1 VTGVTDGAGGQIDD
15 FLIQTMVSDM
25 SGFVSAF
32 QFLAEILWGEPR
44 QAVRVHRTPDRR
56 LR

>member
-1 VTGVTDGAGGQIDD
+1 VTGVTDAVGRQADH
-15 FLIQTMVSDM
+15 FATRTMVSDM
-25 SGFVSAF
+25 SIFISVF

>member
-1 VTGVTDGAGGQIDD
+1 MTGVTDGVGRQADYEAIK
-15 FLIQTMVSDM
+15 TMVSDM
-25 SGFVSAF
+25 TGFFAAF